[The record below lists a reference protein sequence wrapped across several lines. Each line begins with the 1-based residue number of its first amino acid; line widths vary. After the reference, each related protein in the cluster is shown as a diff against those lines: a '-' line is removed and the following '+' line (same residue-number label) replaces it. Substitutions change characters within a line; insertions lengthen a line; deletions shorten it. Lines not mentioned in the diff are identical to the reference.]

1 MGSLAPSRPLK
12 IAILINTDEP
22 PYIPLFTSAYMS
34 IFNTLSPTSKPTFY
48 SPPSLSLPSATELSN
63 HDLLIIGGGTY
74 VVDES
79 APWVVKELEFLK
91 TTVRDFPK
99 LKIVAICFGHQK
111 YCQAFGGELGWNKAG
126 KTEVHSPSPLFR
138 FCSSLSTS
146 KSLSTE
152 LTHPKARHHHPPSDA
167 LRAQVLR
174 LLLLLLSFHQAP
186 RTSQKRDRHPST
198 WFYRAG
204 GEQSDLFE

>member
-34 IFNTLSPTSKPTFY
+34 IFNTLSPTSKLTFY
-48 SPPSLSLPSATELSN
+48 SPPSLSLPSPTELSN

-126 KTEVHSPSPLFR
+126 KTEVHFPVP
-138 FCSSLSTS
+138 SSLSFLFLPFHFQISVDRTNAPQ
-146 KSLSTE
+146 SLAS
-152 LTHPKARHHHPPSDA
+152 PPS
-167 LRAQVLR
+167 L
-174 LLLLLLSFHQAP
+174 
-186 RTSQKRDRHPST
+186 
-198 WFYRAG
+198 
-204 GEQSDLFE
+204 